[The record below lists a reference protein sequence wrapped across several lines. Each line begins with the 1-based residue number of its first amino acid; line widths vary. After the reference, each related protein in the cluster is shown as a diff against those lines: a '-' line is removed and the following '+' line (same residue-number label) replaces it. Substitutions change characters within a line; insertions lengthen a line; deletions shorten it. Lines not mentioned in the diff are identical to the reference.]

1 MNTVQ
6 LIGNLARDPELRYST
21 GQNQMAICRFTIAV
35 NDGFGEKQK
44 TSFIRIVTFGKQ
56 AESCD
61 RYLKKGRKVAV
72 TGKIQTGSYED
83 KDGKKVYTTDVVVE
97 HQEFA
102 ESKANSGAS
111 SANAGEQT
119 PPPAPT
125 TDENGFMSIP
135 DGIDEDLPFQ

>member
-72 TGKIQTGSYED
+72 TGKIQTGSY
-83 KDGKKVYTTDVVVE
+83 
-97 HQEFA
+97 
-102 ESKANSGAS
+102 
-111 SANAGEQT
+111 
-119 PPPAPT
+119 
-125 TDENGFMSIP
+125 
-135 DGIDEDLPFQ
+135 